1 MGRKAADPETWH
13 AMLSGE
19 MPGLMRS
26 RRFFAH
32 IPSTPRCKLCN
43 SPFGKPGS
51 LLMSVIRRGPSPLNR
66 RLCKWCIPPLHK
78 YPGGAELEIS
88 ALFADVRGST
98 GLAEG
103 ASAGDFS
110 QLLARFYGVA
120 AAAIDEHDGIVDKFV
135 GDAAVAL
142 FIPGFAGPMHA
153 SAAFETAREL
163 MRATGNDGPD
173 PWLPIGIGIDTGVAY
188 VGVVG
193 EGDAVD
199 FTALGDPVN
208 TASRLSGLAAPG
220 EILVSASTAQAAG
233 LDTEGLTHRTL
244 ALRGREGEVETFVAR
259 PG

>member
-1 MGRKAADPETWH
+1 MGKKAADPETWR
-13 AMLSGE
+13 AVLTGE
-19 MPGLMRS
+19 MPGLVRS

-32 IPSTPRCKLCN
+32 LPSTPRCKLCN

-66 RLCKWCIPPLHK
+66 RLCKWCIRPLLK
-78 YPGGAELEIS
+78 NPGGAELEIS

-103 ASAGDFS
+103 TSAGDFS
-110 QLLARFYGVA
+110 HLLARFYGVA
-120 AAAIDEHDGIVDKFV
+120 AAAIDDHDGIVDKFV

-142 FIPGFAGPMHA
+142 FISGFAGPMHA
-153 SAAFETAREL
+153 AAAVETARDL
-163 MRATGNDGPD
+163 LRATGNDGPQ
-173 PWLPIGIGIDTGVAY
+173 PWIPIGIGIDTGVSF

-208 TASRLSGLAAPG
+208 TASRLSGLAAQG
-220 EILVSASTAQAAG
+220 EILVSAATAQSAG
-233 LDTEGLTHRTL
+233 LDTAGLEHKTL
-244 ALRGREGEVETFVAR
+244 ALRGRESGVETFAVR
-259 PG
+259 G

>member
-1 MGRKAADPETWH
+1 MGKKAASPETWK

-19 MPGLMRS
+19 MPGLIRS

-32 IPSTPRCKLCN
+32 IPSNPRCKFCN
-43 SPFGKPGS
+43 SPFGNPGG
-51 LLMSVIRRGPSPLNR
+51 LLMSAIRRGPSPLNR

-78 YPGGAELEIS
+78 HPGGAELEIS
-88 ALFADVRGST
+88 VLFADVRGST

-120 AAAIDEHDGIVDKFV
+120 AAAIDDNDGIVDKFV

-142 FIPGFAGPMHA
+142 FIPGFACPMHA
-153 SAAFETAREL
+153 DAALKTARDL
-163 MRATGNDGPD
+163 LRATGNDGPD
-173 PWLPIGIGIDTGVAY
+173 PWLPIGIGIDTGVSY

-193 EGDAVD
+193 QGDAID

-208 TASRLSGLAAPG
+208 TASRLSGLAAQG
-220 EILVSASTAQAAG
+220 QILMSAATSQSAG
-233 LDTEGLTHRTL
+233 LDTTGLEHRTL
-244 ALRGREGEVETFVAR
+244 ALRGRESGVETFALR
-259 PG
+259 A

>member
-1 MGRKAADPETWH
+1 MDKKVATTEAWQEVLTGQSK
-13 AMLSGE
+13 
-19 MPGLMRS
+19 GLMRS

-43 SPFGKPGS
+43 SPFGNPGG
-51 LLMSVIRRGPSPLNR
+51 LLMRTIRRGPSPLNR

-78 YPGGAELEIS
+78 SAGGAEIEIT

-120 AAAIDEHDGIVDKFV
+120 AAAVDDHDGIVDKFV

-142 FIPGFAGPMHA
+142 FIPGFSCPAHA
-153 SAAFETAREL
+153 AAAIATARDL
-163 MRATGNDGPD
+163 IHATGNDGPE
-173 PWLPIGIGIDTGVAY
+173 PWLPIGIGIDTGVSY

-199 FTALGDPVN
+199 FTALGDTVN
-208 TASRLSGLAAPG
+208 TASRLSGLAQPG
-220 EILVSASTAQAAG
+220 EILVSAATAEAAG
-233 LDTEGLTHRTL
+233 ADTSGFEHRTL
-244 ALRGREGEVETFVAR
+244 ALR
-259 PG
+259 